1 VDVPSGGNDVAV
13 KANHAYRL
21 IVTRGGL
28 APALLA
34 DTGRTDHIEVVEV
47 DSGEVVLL
55 WDRPP
60 QAASKLARALRADL
74 AQLEAEEFM
83 ARWSTVEH

>member
-1 VDVPSGGNDVAV
+1 M

-34 DTGRTDHIEVVEV
+34 PADRVDHVEVVEV
-47 DSGEVVLL
+47 DSGEVVLF
-55 WDRPP
+55 WDQSPS
-60 QAASKLARALRADL
+60 AASRRARELRADL
-74 AQLEAEEFM
+74 AQLDAEEFI

>member
-1 VDVPSGGNDVAV
+1 MRAR
-13 KANHAYRL
+13 HAYRL

-34 DTGRTDHIEVVEV
+34 APDRVDHIEVVEV
-47 DSGEVVLL
+47 DSGEVILF

-60 QAASKLARALRADL
+60 QPASRLARALRADL
-74 AQLEAEEFM
+74 AQLDAQDFVT
-83 ARWSTVEH
+83 RWSTVEQ

>member
-1 VDVPSGGNDVAV
+1 MRAS
-13 KANHAYRL
+13 HAYRL

-28 APALLA
+28 TPAPFA
-34 DTGRTDHIEVVEV
+34 DPARVDHIEVVEV
-47 DSGEVVLL
+47 GGGEVVLF

-60 QAASKLARALRADL
+60 QPASKLARALRTDL
-74 AQLEAEEFM
+74 AQLEDDEFI

>member
-1 VDVPSGGNDVAV
+1 MRAT
-13 KANHAYRL
+13 HAYRL
-21 IVTRGGL
+21 IVTRGGR
-28 APALLA
+28 APALFA
-34 DTGRTDHIEVVEV
+34 DATRVDHIEIVEI
-47 DSGEVVLL
+47 DSGEAVLF

-74 AQLEAEEFM
+74 AQLEAAEFI